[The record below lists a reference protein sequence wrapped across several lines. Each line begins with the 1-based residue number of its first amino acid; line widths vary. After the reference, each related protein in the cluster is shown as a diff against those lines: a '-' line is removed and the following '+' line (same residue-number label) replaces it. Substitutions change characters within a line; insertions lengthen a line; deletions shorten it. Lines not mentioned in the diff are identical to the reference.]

1 MATLPEN
8 VLNLLKNLTPS
19 VVATAKENKPYTTFI
34 TWLIAKDEKTIRFAV
49 NKDSLT
55 ANNIKENPYVSI
67 EVFGDGIACSISG
80 SAKVIKDEIETIS
93 FPVSVIEVNVE
104 NVVDNLF
111 PGGTVTG
118 EIPFKHTG
126 DIEKAEDL
134 DKKVLEA
141 LTE

>member
-1 MATLPEN
+1 MAFLPEN

-67 EVFGDGIACSISG
+67 EVFGNGIACSISG
-80 SAKVIKDEIETIS
+80 SAKIIKEEIETIS

-141 LTE
+141 LTA

>member
-1 MATLPEN
+1 MAFLPEN

-55 ANNIKENPYVSI
+55 ASNIKENPYVSI

-80 SAKVIKDEIETIS
+80 SAKIIKDEIETIP

-118 EIPFKHTG
+118 KIPFKHTG

-141 LTE
+141 LTA

>member
-80 SAKVIKDEIETIS
+80 SAKIIKDEIETIP

-126 DIEKAEDL
+126 DIEKAEGL

-141 LTE
+141 LTA

>member
-1 MATLPEN
+1 MASLPEN
-8 VLNLLKNLTPS
+8 VFNLLRNLTPS
-19 VVATAKENKPYTTFI
+19 VVATAKDNKPYTTFI

-55 ANNIKENPYVSI
+55 ANNIRENPYVSI
-67 EVFGDGIACSISG
+67 EVFGDGIAYSISG
-80 SAKVIKDEIETIS
+80 SAKIIKEEIETIS
-93 FPVSVIEVNVE
+93 FPVSVVEVGVE
-104 NVVDNLF
+104 NIVDNLF

-134 DKKVLEA
+134 DNKVLEA

>member
-80 SAKVIKDEIETIS
+80 SAKIIKDEIETIS

-134 DKKVLEA
+134 DNKVLEA

>member
-1 MATLPEN
+1 MASLPEN

-67 EVFGDGIACSISG
+67 EVFGNGIACSISG

>member
-1 MATLPEN
+1 MAKLPEN
-8 VLNLLKNLTPS
+8 VFNLLKRLTPS
-19 VVATAKENKPYTTFI
+19 VVATAKDNKPYTTFI
-34 TWLIAKDEKTIRFAV
+34 TWLIAKDENTIRFAV

-55 ANNIKENPYVSI
+55 ANNVKENPYVSI
-67 EVFGDGIACSISG
+67 EVFGDGIAYSISG
-80 SAKVIKDEIETIS
+80 LAKIIKDEIETLP
-93 FPVSVIEVNVE
+93 FPVSVIEVKVE

-126 DIEKAEDL
+126 DVEKAEDL

-141 LTE
+141 LLS